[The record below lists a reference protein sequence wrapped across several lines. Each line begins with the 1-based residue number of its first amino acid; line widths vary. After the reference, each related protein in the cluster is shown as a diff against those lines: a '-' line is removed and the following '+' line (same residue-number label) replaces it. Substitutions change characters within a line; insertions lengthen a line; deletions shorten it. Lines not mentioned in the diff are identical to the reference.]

1 MRGRWLSLAIA
12 AVAACGGN
20 GEDGEVPSSGGDQ
33 AISRREEPPVPLDP
47 IPPIEYPPGVI
58 GLGQSGTLIL
68 RLFADS
74 TGRVVPE
81 STAIHES
88 SGIPAL
94 DSAARQGAPRL
105 RYAPALRDGSPI
117 ASAFL
122 QPMSFRPRRRGG
134 RP

>member
-1 MRGRWLSLAIA
+1 MKRRWISLMIA
-12 AVAACGGN
+12 AVAACQGN
-20 GEDGEVPSSGGDQ
+20 SNDGDIPSSGGDQ
-33 AISRREEPPVPLDP
+33 VISRRDEPPVPLDP

-58 GLGQSGTLIL
+58 GQGQSGTLML

-117 ASAFL
+117 PTAFL